1 MLSFIKENGG
11 IKDRQ
16 QDNSGS
22 PEMQQTDQQDF
33 LAPANNNK
41 TVKQTTIMLMV
52 LFTIGALCLW
62 FMIKKTTPAQAEA
75 ATNTEELQIEMA
87 IAQLTGIKTEMNDS
101 MSQIV
106 EKFHQLSE
114 VEQIAVSE
122 LKKNPFKR
130 DTGLDSLQDAAMAD
144 SKRKLILRKQTEEK
158 AKQLKL
164 WSIMASDKGG
174 CCMINNSILYV
185 GDTVDGF
192 TVTAVKKQ
200 EVELESNGIQL
211 ILRMPE

>member
-1 MLSFIKENGG
+1 MLSFIK
-11 IKDRQ
+11 DQQ

-22 PEMQQTDQQDF
+22 PEMQQTDQRDF

-62 FMIKKTTPAQAEA
+62 FMIKKTTPAQADA

-101 MSQIV
+101 MGQIV

-130 DTGLDSLQDAAMAD
+130 DTGLDSLQDAAKAD
-144 SKRKLILRKQTEEK
+144 SSRKLILRKQTEEK

>member
-1 MLSFIKENGG
+1 MLSFIK
-11 IKDRQ
+11 DQQ
-16 QDNSGS
+16 QDNSGG
-22 PEMQQTDQQDF
+22 PEMQQTDQRDF

-62 FMIKKTTPAQAEA
+62 FMIKKTTPAQADA

-101 MSQIV
+101 MGQIV

-130 DTGLDSLQDAAMAD
+130 DTGLDSLQDAAKAD
-144 SKRKLILRKQTEEK
+144 GSRKLILRKQTEEK

-185 GDTVDGF
+185 GDAVDGF

>member
-1 MLSFIKENGG
+1 MLSFIK
-11 IKDRQ
+11 DQQ
-16 QDNSGS
+16 QDNSGG
-22 PEMQQTDQQDF
+22 PEMQQTDQRDF

-62 FMIKKTTPAQAEA
+62 FMIKKTTPAQADA

-101 MSQIV
+101 MGQIV

-130 DTGLDSLQDAAMAD
+130 DTGLDSLQDAAKAD
-144 SKRKLILRKQTEEK
+144 SSRKLILRKQTEEK